1 MINETISN
9 NEFAEILAE
18 SLDGIATVK
27 PQTRIQNYRVD
38 FFLPECGLVVEYD
51 EEPSEVPDYPPIN
64 GDRDRFLNCL
74 GYTVVKLNRREPIG
88 KSLNR
93 ILVPA
98 FKNSGSK
105 EG

>member
-1 MINETISN
+1 MMTPTMSN
-9 NEFAEILAE
+9 NEFGQILAE

-27 PQTRIQNYRVD
+27 PHTRIQNYSVD

-51 EEPSEVPDYPPIN
+51 EEPADSFDYPKIN

-74 GYTVVKLNRREPIG
+74 GYTVIKLNRREPIG
-88 KSLNR
+88 KALNR

-98 FKNSGSK
+98 FKSRK
-105 EG
+105 